1 MFDEIESLIK
11 SSKLPDGTKTA
22 LAILTSAIKW
32 MPWPFVG
39 IGLLIKI
46 NFFPYWLG
54 FFILIESILFLTL
67 IYLLVNISRREL
79 GINDVKNQ
87 TEEKLNQDKHFF
99 KSIKDGITGNIG
111 FYLFIILGF
120 IILKF
125 LGVFEGL
132 FNELSN
138 IFK

>member
-1 MFDEIESLIK
+1 MFDEIESLIN

-32 MPWPFVG
+32 LPWPFVG

-46 NFFPYWLG
+46 DFFPYWLG
-54 FFILIESILFLTL
+54 FFILAESTLFLTL
-67 IYLLVNISRREL
+67 IYILVNISKREL
-79 GINDVKNQ
+79 GVDDR
-87 TEEKLNQDKHFF
+87 QDKVNDSNPNHSFVT
-99 KSIKDGITGNIG
+99 SIRDGITGNIG
-111 FYLFIILGF
+111 FYLFVILGF

-132 FNELSN
+132 FNN
-138 IFK
+138 ISDLFK

>member
-32 MPWPFVG
+32 LPWPFVG

-54 FFILIESILFLTL
+54 FFIFTESVLFLTL
-67 IYLLVNISRREL
+67 IYILVNISKREL
-79 GINDVKNQ
+79 GIDDR
-87 TEEKLNQDKHFF
+87 QDLTSDSNPNHSFF

-132 FNELSN
+132 FSNFLN

>member
-46 NFFPYWLG
+46 DFFPYWLG
-54 FFILIESILFLTL
+54 FFILVESMLFLTL
-67 IYLLVNISRREL
+67 IYILINISKREL
-79 GINDVKNQ
+79 GINNGTNRISDSNQ
-87 TEEKLNQDKHFF
+87 SHSFF
-99 KSIKDGITGNIG
+99 KSIKDGITGNIS
-111 FYLFIILGF
+111 FYLFLIFGF

-125 LGVFEGL
+125 LGIFEGL
-132 FNELSN
+132 LNSLSN

>member
-1 MFDEIESLIK
+1 MFDEIESLIN

-32 MPWPFVG
+32 LPWPFLG

-46 NFFPYWLG
+46 DFFLYWLG
-54 FFILIESILFLTL
+54 FFILAESMLFLTL
-67 IYLLVNISRREL
+67 VYILVIISKREL
-79 GINDVKNQ
+79 KTDDH
-87 TEEKLNQDKHFF
+87 QDKIINSSSDHSFF

-111 FYLFIILGF
+111 FYLFVILGF
-120 IILKF
+120 VILKF

-132 FNELSN
+132 FNN
-138 IFK
+138 IADIFK